1 MVVLIKILDDRRVRT
16 IDLYDWDELAW
27 AQLSRGV
34 ATGAPERFRL
44 REGVIEAGVS
54 LPHQLQRLMALG
66 ERGGQRSRPPP
77 EALEA
82 LLSLLKDRGGLSVV
96 SQ

>member
-1 MVVLIKILDDRRVRT
+1 MVVLIKILDDRGVRM
-16 IDLYDWDELAW
+16 IDLSDWDELTW

-44 REGVIEAGVS
+44 REGVIEAQVS
-54 LPHQLQRLMALG
+54 LPRQLQRLMALG
-66 ERGGQRSRPPP
+66 VREGWRSRPPP

-82 LLSLLKDRGGLSVV
+82 ILTLLKDRGGLTVV

>member
-34 ATGAPERFRL
+34 AMGAPEQVRL
-44 REGVIEAGVS
+44 REGVIEAQVS
-54 LPHQLQRLMALG
+54 LTHQLQRLMALG
-66 ERGGQRSRPPP
+66 EGDRWRSRPPP
-77 EALEA
+77 KALEA
-82 LLSLLKDRGGLSVV
+82 ILTLLKDRGGLAVV
-96 SQ
+96 PQ